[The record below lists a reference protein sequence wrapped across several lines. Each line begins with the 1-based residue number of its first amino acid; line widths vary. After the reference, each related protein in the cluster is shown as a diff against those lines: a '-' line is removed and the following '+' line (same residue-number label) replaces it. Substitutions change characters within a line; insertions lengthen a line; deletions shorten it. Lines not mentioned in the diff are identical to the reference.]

1 MKLVVGYNGSNSSK
15 KALAMVQKYAKD
27 FNAKVHILTSLVGEQ
42 VPPEALT
49 WRVVGQ
55 EADIIKEVE
64 SSLELAQKTLA
75 DKGISA
81 EKHLL
86 IRGLEPGEDIVQ
98 FAKDVDADFIVI
110 GIGKTSRVGKLFF
123 GSNAQYVILESS
135 CPVITVK

>member
-1 MKLVVGYNGSNSSK
+1 MKLVVGYNGSSSSK
-15 KALAMVQKYAKD
+15 KALAVVQKYAKD

-55 EADIIKEVE
+55 ETDIVKEAE
-64 SSLELAQKTLA
+64 SCLELAQKKLLGE
-75 DKGISA
+75 GIGC

-98 FAKDVDADFIVI
+98 FAKEVEADFIVM

-123 GSNAQYVILESS
+123 GSNTQYVILESS